1 MTTTTTAMRPDP
13 SRALALL
20 VAGHPTHKAAE
31 LMGWPTSRITALVSG
46 QKGWLI
52 DRNGRVYD
60 PSKPKYR
67 VQMPDDVSVDDLTWA
82 RSLLDSAPRTMQFQ
96 EAAPAPAARPA
107 AAAKPKP
114 PTAAP
119 RQVPASPSTG
129 NSNPPVKGAAA
140 ISGPLTTELPLDAI
154 YDHPGNIRD
163 DVGDVDEL
171 AASIAAQGLLQPVTV
186 RPHPNKPGHFEL
198 LAGHRRRA
206 ASVKAGLATVP
217 AVIHYDVTDAK
228 AIEVMLVENV
238 QRKDL
243 NPMEKAEAVG
253 RLRDQ
258 GYSGAL
264 ISSRTGMGSGTVSYL
279 LALLE
284 LDESSKE
291 KVRTG
296 ELTATDAV
304 AAVRRLRKKARE
316 ARAAGSAVQPWSWE
330 PDYLAK
336 THPLA
341 KKAARLCE
349 AREHTARRRIG
360 QVACGQCWETVI
372 RADERVVIKA
382 AAEQGTEA

>member
-1 MTTTTTAMRPDP
+1 M
-13 SRALALL
+13 SKALALL
-20 VAGHPTHKAAE
+20 AAGHPTHKAAE
-31 LMGWPTSRITALVSG
+31 ITGWPIGRINSIAKG
-46 QKGWLI
+46 QRGWLI
-52 DRNGRVYD
+52 DKNGCVYD
-60 PSKPKYR
+60 PSKRGYK
-67 VQMPDDVSVDDLTWA
+67 VQVPDAVDLNDLAWA
-82 RSLLDSAPRTMQFQ
+82 RGLLGGDTARTIQFQ
-96 EAAPAPAARPA
+96 EADPTPARPTVTKT
-107 AAAKPKP
+107 AAKPKP
-114 PTAAP
+114 PAE
-119 RQVPASPSTG
+119 PAE
-129 NSNPPVKGAAA
+129 VKGAAA
-140 ISGPLTTELPLDAI
+140 IDGPLAAELPLNAI
-154 YDHPGNIRD
+154 HDHPGNIRD

-171 AASIAAQGLLQPVTV
+171 TASIAAQGLLQPVTV

-206 ASVKAGLATVP
+206 AAVQAGLATVP
-217 AVIHYDVTDAK
+217 AVIRYDVTGGGQAV
-228 AIEVMLVENV
+228 EVMLVENV

-264 ISSRTGMGSGTVSYL
+264 ISARTGMGSGTVSYL

-284 LDESSKE
+284 LDEPSKE

-316 ARAAGSAVQPWSWE
+316 ARAAGSAVTPWSWE

-341 KKAARLCE
+341 KKAAKLCA
-349 AREHTARRRIG
+349 ARE
-360 QVACGQCWETVI
+360 
-372 RADERVVIKA
+372 
-382 AAEQGTEA
+382 